1 MTGLDTL
8 ERAKL
13 FHAAINAIDFAV
25 IEDFF
30 AEDAAYVSN
39 GVGSLRGRAEIM
51 TAFRRYFSDYPD
63 QVAHDELVE
72 LVSPMA
78 ARAVW
83 SLTAT
88 HSQSG
93 KPLVRRGEETITFN
107 DEGRVVRV
115 DVTDYQPF

>member
-1 MTGLDTL
+1 MAVDPV

-13 FHAAINAIDFAV
+13 FHDVINAIDFDA

-30 AEDAAYVSN
+30 AKDATYVSN
-39 GVGSLRGRAEIM
+39 GVGSLKGRDEIM
-51 TAFRRYFSDYPD
+51 AAFRRYFSDYPD
-63 QVAHDELVE
+63 QVAHDELTE

-88 HSQSG
+88 HSGTG
-93 KPLVRRGEETITFN
+93 KPLMRRGEETITFN
-107 DEGRVVRV
+107 AEGRVTNV
-115 DVTDYQPF
+115 DVTDYQEF